1 MLEHISYHF
10 SDEEK
15 ILNNPI
21 ITGFPIYGIGGLII
35 IYLNYYLKTNN
46 VFIIFLLSAILLTLA
61 ELITGYIVKAGEL
74 GENRKDGKI
83 ISWDYS
89 KNFLNYKG
97 IIDLKHFIGFGI
109 LGTIIVLNYDKMYS
123 ILHKLFV

>member
-1 MLEHISYHF
+1 MLEHIMYYF

-21 ITGFPIYGIGGLII
+21 ITGFPIYGIGGLIVL
-35 IYLNYYLKTNN
+35 YLNYYLKTNN
-46 VFIIFLLSAILLTLA
+46 IIIIFLLSAILLTLA
-61 ELITGYIVKAGEL
+61 ELISGYIVKAGKL

-109 LGTIIVLNYDKMYS
+109 LGTIIVLH
-123 ILHKLFV
+123 L